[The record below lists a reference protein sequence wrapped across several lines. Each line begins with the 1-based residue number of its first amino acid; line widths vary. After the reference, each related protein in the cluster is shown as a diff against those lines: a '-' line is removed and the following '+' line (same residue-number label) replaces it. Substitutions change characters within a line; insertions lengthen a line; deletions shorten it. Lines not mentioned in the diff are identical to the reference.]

1 MLSGREVCLLGCRTC
16 TDAGTPLGQLLV
28 HTKYVM
34 SPVSIYWAYTC
45 GQLNVTVMC
54 SKKRSD
60 LTEFGMQNSEFGV
73 RNADFGVKDSE
84 FGLGQR
90 HVR

>member
-1 MLSGREVCLLGCRTC
+1 MYCCRDTAGTATCSHKICHVSCKYLLG
-16 TDAGTPLGQLLV
+16 V
-28 HTKYVM
+28 
-34 SPVSIYWAYTC
+34 C